1 MRPKSEAQGN
11 HASIETLARIGGAL
25 YLIIIVVGLFG
36 EAVVRDRILVPGDA
50 GRTAANLRS
59 LESLWRLG
67 IAAECVL
74 LPCAIALLPI
84 LYVLLRPVNRVLAL
98 TAVFF
103 DLISIAVEAVGV
115 LFLVLTLFPVGRAPY
130 LAAFEPG
137 QLNAMSSLAARAHA
151 QTFGIALVFFGWF
164 CVIAG
169 YLIFRSD
176 YLPKAIGVLM
186 QIAGACYLVNSFALT
201 LAPALASRLF
211 PMILLPCLVGE
222 ASFCLWLLV
231 KGVDVEKWMV
241 SERGAGRLESSSCL
255 STTGV
260 H

>member
-1 MRPKSEAQGN
+1 MRPGSAAYWSEASVG
-11 HASIETLARIGGAL
+11 TLARIGGAL
-25 YLIIIVVGLFG
+25 YLIIIVLGLFG

-50 GRTAANLRS
+50 GATAANLRS

-103 DLISIAVEAVGV
+103 DLISIAVEAVGA
-115 LFLVLTLFPVGRAPY
+115 LFLVLTLFPLGKAPY
-130 LAAFEPG
+130 LAAFQPA
-137 QLNAMSSLAARAHA
+137 QLNALSSLAARAHA
-151 QTFGIALVFFGWF
+151 QTFGVALIFFGWF
-164 CVIAG
+164 CIIAG
-169 YLIFRSD
+169 VLIFRSN

-186 QIAGACYLVNSFALT
+186 QIAGACYLVNSFALI

-211 PMILLPCLVGE
+211 PMILIPCLIGE
-222 ASFCLWLLV
+222 ASLCLWLLI
-231 KGVDVEKWMV
+231 KGIDPELWN
-241 SERGAGRLESSSCL
+241 RRRLADP
-255 STTGV
+255 
-260 H
+260 